1 MGNVTITDDKKVLKA
16 LERGTLHMLDGFYGI
31 TTMPDDTGAD
41 PQVNNE
47 SFYKEVTITPAVQ
60 KTCVEHRYAYPSDCY
75 AGVYGFIVAKN
86 CVKRS
91 SIKNAPEP
99 SGVVKNSGN

>member
-1 MGNVTITDDKKVLKA
+1 MTNTDDKKVIKA

-31 TTMPDDTGAD
+31 PTASDNTGAD
-41 PQVNNE
+41 PQVNND

-60 KTCVEHRYAYPSDCY
+60 KTCVEHRYAYPSDSY

-91 SIKNAPEP
+91 TLKNAPEP
-99 SGVVKNSGN
+99 SGVVKNSGNRAL

>member
-1 MGNVTITDDKKVLKA
+1 MTNTDDKKIIKA

-41 PQVNNE
+41 PQVNNDN
-47 SFYKEVTITPAVQ
+47 SYKEVTITPAVQ
-60 KTCVEHRYAYPSDCY
+60 KTRVEHRYSYPSDCY

-86 CVKRS
+86 CVKHS
-91 SIKNAPEP
+91 MIKNAPEP
-99 SGVVKNSGN
+99 FGVVKNSGN